1 MTKRLTDVGSIRRR
15 ILAVPALALLAAAV
29 CGCAIQSG
37 TDEGNVS
44 TTASTYLRALARADS
59 AGACAQLTRRAQGR
73 HCEAAMKERR
83 SRLEPDALNKAA
95 DGSLDIDVHGSTAT
109 ARLSQPD
116 GARFALAKVGA
127 RWRID
132 SGYTLASAPAAKIPA
147 SPVGRQI
154 SWALDQLNGGA
165 ARLSEADVSARFAPE
180 FLAAVMPA
188 SDVVASLAQ
197 TAAERG
203 PFTFTGFTSPPT
215 ATKAIALIQTRSGKQ
230 GSVRI
235 ELDGGEPERILRFE
249 ITDAPPTIEAAGPY
263 SGRLS
268 IGGRKLFLHCTGSG
282 APTVVFQGGLTTDWA
297 GVQAKVARVTRACS
311 YDPANGVWGRSD
323 PARTP
328 RTARDVVADLHAL
341 LTAAKV
347 PGPYVL
353 AGHSDGGLFA
363 QLYASKHPAQVK
375 GLVLIDAVHQNYYA
389 RRVAMLKTLLPPNQ
403 LHATVRALRARQPAI
418 LDPEQINIETSLAQ
432 TRAALATAPLHPMPL
447 FVLTHGHPDQSASNP
462 RVDAADERLW
472 QDLQDEIAALVP
484 NSEHATAKRSG
495 HDIHHQQPQLVISA
509 IHHVVQAIRDPTTWK
524 AR

>member
-1 MTKRLTDVGSIRRR
+1 MTKRLTDVRSIRRR

-44 TTASTYLRALARADS
+44 TTASTYLRALARGDS

-73 HCEAAMKERR
+73 HCEAAMKERL

-95 DGSLDIDVHGSTAT
+95 DGSLDIDVDGGTAT
-109 ARLSQPD
+109 ARLSEPD
-116 GARFALAKVGA
+116 GARLALAKVGA

-132 SGYTLASAPAAKIPA
+132 SGYTLASAPEAKIPTT
-147 SPVGRQI
+147 PVGRQVR
-154 SWALDQLNGGA
+154 WALEQLNGGA

-203 PFTFTGFTSPPT
+203 PFTFTGFAAPPT
-215 ATKAIALIQTRSGKQ
+215 ATEAIALIQTRSGKR

-235 ELDGGEPERILRFE
+235 EVDGGEPDRILRFE
-249 ITDAPPTIEAAGPY
+249 VTKAPPRIEVAGPY
-263 SGRLS
+263 SGRFS
-268 IGGRKLFLHCTGSG
+268 IGARKLFLHCTGSG
-282 APTVVFQGGLTTDWA
+282 SPTVVFQGGLTTDWA
-297 GVQAKVARVTRACS
+297 EVQDKVARVTRACS

-363 QLYASKHPAQVK
+363 QLYASKHAAQVK

-389 RRVAMLKTLLPPNQ
+389 RRIAMLKTLLPPNQ
-403 LHATVRALRARQPAI
+403 LHATVRALRVRQPAI
-418 LDPEQINIETSLAQ
+418 IDPEQIDIETSLAQ
-432 TRAALATAPLHPMPL
+432 TRTALATAPLHPMPL
-447 FVLTHGHPDQSASNP
+447 FVLTHGHPDRSASNP

-472 QDLQDEIAALVP
+472 RQLQDEIAALIP
-484 NSEHATAKRSG
+484 HSKHAAAKRSG
-495 HDIHHQQPQLVISA
+495 HDIHHQQPELVISA
-509 IHHVVQAIRDPTTWK
+509 IHRVMQAVRHPTSWK